1 MSPEQQT
8 PTPTPLRS
16 SEWLLGEGFVRD
28 VLRWSVIVA
37 ALGGVIGWLLT
48 TEIAF
53 ALALWLGA
61 AVDITTFREL
71 DKRGLQ
77 AMQNEG
83 DHRFP
88 VVALLARLLAKGAL
102 LVIAA
107 LLPWPA
113 AFWGMFA
120 GVLVVEFML
129 VTVGI
134 VRSIGIS
141 LHSGTGTGRGVRQ

>member
-1 MSPEQQT
+1 MSAEQQT
-8 PTPTPLRS
+8 PATAPSPS
-16 SEWLLGEGFVRD
+16 PGWLLGDRFVHE
-28 VLRWSVIVA
+28 VLRWSVIAA

-71 DKRGLQ
+71 GRRGQQ
-77 AMQNEG
+77 AMENEG

-88 VVALLARLLAKGAL
+88 AVAFLVRLLAKGVL
-102 LVIAA
+102 LVVAA
-107 LLPWPA
+107 LLPWPTA
-113 AFWGMFA
+113 LWGMFA

-129 VTVGI
+129 VVVGI
-134 VRSIGIS
+134 VRSIEIS
-141 LHSGTGTGRGVRQ
+141 LHSRTGSNGGVRS